1 MQKLIF
7 ILIMLVTNGNH
18 LAAQPKFNQQYGTE
32 QDYKRL
38 WYLNIQYIQSW
49 VHSDTAT
56 YDKLLWA
63 EDFVHQSGANGY
75 LYPKKEIMPIF
86 GEKRFEG
93 IEYFYA
99 DNTQIQFITE
109 SVAMVL
115 SRPPYYGKNSTGESV
130 TQYNDVYVKRNG
142 NWICVS
148 ANITAVTNSDAP
160 LPILKKIPPAIKFIT
175 FIKKSENEIAEITKL
190 HRLMKKMFEK
200 ADYNKAEDLLD
211 KQFILLAKDG
221 RLLSRENLLIQFKK
235 KTKKIFNP
243 YTVENLFIR
252 FVATDVAM
260 VHGAML
266 YKSRNNE
273 ISAIQFNDIYVKR
286 GNGWKCVSANNTPI
300 KN

>member
-1 MQKLIF
+1 
-7 ILIMLVTNGNH
+7 MLVTNGNH
-18 LAAQPKFNQQYGTE
+18 LAAQSKFNQQYGTD

-49 VHSDTAT
+49 VHSDTTT

-75 LYPKKEIMPIF
+75 LYTKKEIMTIF

-99 DNTQIQFITE
+99 GNTQILFITD

-115 SRPPYYGKNSTGESV
+115 SRPPYCGKNSTEESI
-130 TQYNDVYVKRNG
+130 TQYNDIYAKRKG

-160 LPILKKIPPAIKFIT
+160 LPILKKIPPATKFVTLIKG
-175 FIKKSENEIAEITKL
+175 SEDEIAEITRL
-190 HRLMKKMFEK
+190 HSLMKKMFEK
-200 ADYNKAEDLLD
+200 ADYKKAEELLD

-221 RLLSRENLLIQFKK
+221 SLLYRKQLLVQFKK
-235 KTKKIFNP
+235 KIKKDLKP
-243 YTVENLFIR
+243 YTVENFFVR
-252 FVATDVAM
+252 FATDDVAM
-260 VHGAML
+260 VHGVLL

-273 ISAIQFNDIYVKR
+273 ISGIQFSDIYVKR
-286 GNGWKCVSANNTPI
+286 GNSWKCVSANNTPI

>member
-1 MQKLIF
+1 
-7 ILIMLVTNGNH
+7 MLVTNGNH
-18 LAAQPKFNQQYGTE
+18 LAAQSKFNQQYGTE

-99 DNTQIQFITE
+99 DNTQILFITD
-109 SVAMVL
+109 SVATVL

-148 ANITAVTNSDAP
+148 ANITAVTNSDVP
-160 LPILKKIPPAIKFIT
+160 LPILKKIPPATKFIT
-175 FIKKSENEIAEITKL
+175 LIKKSENEIAEITRL
-190 HRLMKKMFEK
+190 HSLMKEMFEK
-200 ADYNKAEDLLD
+200 ADYNKAKELLD

-221 RLLSRENLLIQFKK
+221 SLLSKKQLIEQFKT
-235 KTKKIFNP
+235 KTKKDQQL
-243 YTVENLFIR
+243 YTVENLFVR
-252 FVATDVAM
+252 FVTTDVAM
-260 VHGAML
+260 VHGTL
-266 YKSRNNE
+266 LNKSTNNVMTG
-273 ISAIQFNDIYVKR
+273 IQFSDIYVKR
-286 GNGWKCVSANNTPI
+286 GNSWKCVSANNTPI